1 MKTLQEAWTRFLAEY
16 QVLEVGLATE
26 FRAAWDDV
34 RAMLQEVRAA
44 VEPFSPP
51 REISSQLR
59 TLTAL
64 FDEEARRLLREPA
77 ARYQRCRPLHRALAA
92 LEREEAGLEDLLR
105 MLPAGAL
112 SPDALAGLGI
122 TGQGSRWQLPWGDR
136 SGEVALSLRGAV
148 ADRLQ
153 HERLRRAPA
162 AGALQ
167 LAMAR
172 TCLLLL
178 SPWRRWH
185 AGRLSLLVGDTGPSG
200 TLEAAWASW
209 ASETREIARRTE
221 SLLGEAAQ
229 AASTAAPKL
238 SAALAEAPREA
249 SESRRRRTIELL
261 QQYFSHWSRQ
271 QRAVAAVIDLQ
282 VRMADLGLALV
293 RESTRSLESLEDESR
308 GLLQELDGAI
318 GWLEGQQGGIPTS
331 ALPRG
336 ESTMVSAEERITDWV
351 EQASARAR
359 SLLPPP
365 IEALEPRS
373 PLPGRR
379 SLWRRLEPQR
389 VVVEALAA
397 SGPRAARAGFLEAEA
412 AHRATLRE
420 IERTREVV
428 DLIVEKASSEGEA
441 GPSLAREALGNA
453 LGLLRHCR
461 SETSMAFAPTVEADL
476 VDAQAQAFLD
486 AEAALEKGFLS
497 LWTRATRER
506 GRWLGRLAWEWS
518 VRGLRVGSR
527 VAART
532 AERGGHWLALKVGWA
547 APAEPAVEPLETR
560 PHLGRVLEVQLG
572 ERDLP
577 MLYRRLFQ
585 LAPIKDPRFLV
596 GRAKEMAGLSALLE
610 RWREGQPV
618 SGLIV
623 GARGSGKT
631 SLLNCAAAGVF
642 AGERIVQGAFG
653 KRLIEPADVHD
664 FLRGLL
670 ELEPG
675 ADLIHSLAA
684 DRRIILVEEFE
695 RCFLR
700 VVGGFRALTEF
711 LRLIQGSARTTLWVV
726 VTNDAA
732 FRYLDAV
739 VQLGERFSHRINAM
753 AVERQALVSSILQR
767 HRLSSLRLQF
777 ALPQA
782 GRPRM
787 QTVRCSL
794 GLDRNAEESFF
805 DALYR
810 QSEGIF
816 RSGFELWLDSIERV
830 EGGVVHMRQPL
841 DPDYR
846 PLEAEL
852 ETADLHVLKAVL
864 QHGSLTAE
872 NLALVLSGAPTEH
885 GLRLD
890 RLQDLEILELDPSWP
905 GYHIRPQAGR
915 FVRHTLAAHNLLY

>member
-1 MKTLQEAWTRFLAEY
+1 
-16 QVLEVGLATE
+16 
-26 FRAAWDDV
+26 
-34 RAMLQEVRAA
+34 
-44 VEPFSPP
+44 
-51 REISSQLR
+51 
-59 TLTAL
+59 
-64 FDEEARRLLREPA
+64 
-77 ARYQRCRPLHRALAA
+77 
-92 LEREEAGLEDLLR
+92 
-105 MLPAGAL
+105 
-112 SPDALAGLGI
+112 
-122 TGQGSRWQLPWGDR
+122 
-136 SGEVALSLRGAV
+136 
-148 ADRLQ
+148 
-153 HERLRRAPA
+153 
-162 AGALQ
+162 
-167 LAMAR
+167 
-172 TCLLLL
+172 
-178 SPWRRWH
+178 
-185 AGRLSLLVGDTGPSG
+185 
-200 TLEAAWASW
+200 
-209 ASETREIARRTE
+209 
-221 SLLGEAAQ
+221 
-229 AASTAAPKL
+229 
-238 SAALAEAPREA
+238 
-249 SESRRRRTIELL
+249 
-261 QQYFSHWSRQ
+261 
-271 QRAVAAVIDLQ
+271 VAAVIDLQ
-282 VRMADLGLALV
+282 VRMADLGLEMA
-293 RESTRSLESLEDESR
+293 RESTSSLESLGGESR
-308 GLLQELDGAI
+308 DLLQELDAAI
-318 GWLEGQQGGIPTS
+318 EWLESQQGGMPNR

-336 ESTMVSAEERITDWV
+336 ESTLVSAEERITDWV

-359 SLLPPP
+359 TLLPPS

-373 PLPGRR
+373 PLPRRR
-379 SLWRRLEPQR
+379 SLWRRLEPQQ

-397 SGPRAARAGFLEAEA
+397 SGPRAAKAGFLEAEA
-412 AHRATLRE
+412 AHRAILRE

-428 DLIVEKASSEGEA
+428 DLIIEKASSEGEA
-441 GPSLAREALGNA
+441 GPSLAREGLENA

-461 SETSMAFAPTVEADL
+461 SETSLKFAPTVEAGL
-476 VDAQAQAFLD
+476 VHAQAQVFLD
-486 AEAALEKGFLS
+486 AEAALEKGFFS

-518 VRGLRVGSR
+518 VRGLRAGSR
-527 VAART
+527 VGARAA
-532 AERGGHWLALKVGWA
+532 EQGGHWLALKVGWA
-547 APAEPAVEPLETR
+547 APPEPAVEPLETR
-560 PHLGRVLEVQLG
+560 PHLARVLDVQQG

-596 GRAKEMAGLSALLE
+596 GRTKEMAGLSALLE

-642 AGERIVQGAFG
+642 AGERIVRRALGN
-653 KRLIEPADVHD
+653 RLSEPGDVHA
-664 FLRGLL
+664 FLRDLL

-675 ADLIHSLAA
+675 ADLIQSLAA
-684 DRRIILVEEFE
+684 DRRIVLVEELE

-700 VVGGFRALTEF
+700 AVGGFRALTEF

-739 VQLGERFSHRINAM
+739 FQLGQRFSHRINAM

-767 HRLSSLRLQF
+767 HRLSALRLQF
-777 ALPQA
+777 AHPLA
-782 GRPRM
+782 GQPRM
-787 QTVRCSL
+787 QTVRSSL

-846 PLEAEL
+846 PLEVEL
-852 ETADLHVLKAVL
+852 ATADLHVLKAVL

-872 NLALVLSGAPTEH
+872 DLSLVLSGSPAEH
-885 GLRLD
+885 ALRLD
-890 RLQDLEILELDPSWP
+890 RLQDLEILEPDPSCP